1 MKYVQ
6 YSILSVTYSTLSK
19 IRTQPWAAFCLPINF
34 EGNRRA
40 LSDFIEA
47 VYVHPMLDRDAM
59 VVQTVA
65 EINRRFD
72 MEELPIVVDK
82 LEALGTDITL
92 P

>member
-1 MKYVQ
+1 M
-6 YSILSVTYSTLSK
+6 
-19 IRTQPWAAFCLPINF
+19 AAFSLPISF
-34 EGNRRA
+34 EGDGLA
-40 LSDFIEA
+40 LSDFIDA
-47 VYVHPMLDRDAM
+47 VYVHPMLDKDALM
-59 VVQTVA
+59 VQTVT